1 MHVGATKENAKA
13 AADKKRKA
21 NKLEE
26 KAKMG
31 ANLIATEEKAKA
43 EEYGN
48 SKNSNNLAEIAELM
62 R

>member
-1 MHVGATKENAKA
+1 MHVGATKDNAKA

-43 EEYGN
+43 DDD
-48 SKNSNNLAEIAELM
+48 KK
-62 R
+62 RKP